1 MHSQQYLHDLLQRMK
16 LIQDCANEPTV
27 HNGVTISAIENRCMV
42 YAQDQLL
49 EIKMLIMNLIVLGS
63 TPPMMHNTKN
73 IKDAMSNIVSK
84 SKTELQDIRA
94 AMNPN
99 TNQVQTEKLFKNYV
113 INK

>member
-1 MHSQQYLHDLLQRMK
+1 MK

-49 EIKMLIMNLIVLGS
+49 EIKMLIMNLIVLES
-63 TPPMMHNTKN
+63 KPPTVKHNAN
-73 IKDAMSNIVSK
+73 IKRGVSGCNVQYCEQIK
-84 SKTELQDIRA
+84 DSYKIRA

-99 TNQVQTEKLFKNYV
+99 TNQVQTEKLFK
-113 INK
+113 IL